1 MRHPAQRSPLSGSRV
16 GVFLPTRQL
25 PPVSQALHAM
35 VSVVRSQLSLWSA
48 GGLYCRGRGRCC
60 VASSD
65 GGPAGRKVST
75 SGSSTNESVGDR
87 SCWGRQLVL
96 RLMLKDCRRRL
107 PCLPVCLVRCSG
119 PPLWLWRPP
128 IPASSA
134 EMASRHGALDR
145 TRLCMAPAGLRSETL
160 CCPAMLRSEKPTA
173 SWACCA
179 PRSKCGSLQL
189 SYRSAR
195 SRRCWDCALGAH

>member
-1 MRHPAQRSPLSGSRV
+1 
-16 GVFLPTRQL
+16 
-25 PPVSQALHAM
+25 M

-145 TRLCMAPAGLRSETL
+145 TRLLDCGVKPCVVLP
-160 CCPAMLRSEKPTA
+160 CCDL
-173 SWACCA
+173 
-179 PRSKCGSLQL
+179 
-189 SYRSAR
+189 R
-195 SRRCWDCALGAH
+195 SRRPVGRVVLRAVNADLYNCPIEALAPAVAGTVPWAPIDHGAPRPRVL